1 MEGAKRQQLE
11 IQKWNVSKLKKE
23 RTCEVSVTSNIRMQS
38 AFNSTKFIVRLF
50 VDPLIDT
57 WCNMSQSIQSKKRR
71 SKCNMRSGDR
81 TAANCAELFCRPT
94 RCPLIRDEARFK
106 SPGIFTCES
115 KIQICTCREGRCPK
129 KLDTQGQ
136 DWFCT
141 SDFTGESDAWK

>member
-1 MEGAKRQQLE
+1 MGALSLRH
-11 IQKWNVSKLKKE
+11 KKKKKKNWKDFSMGGS
-23 RTCEVSVTSNIRMQS
+23 CLPLSLCSS
-38 AFNSTKFIVRLF
+38 AP
-50 VDPLIDT
+50 D
-57 WCNMSQSIQSKKRR
+57 NMSQSIQSKKRR

-141 SDFTGESDAWK
+141 SDFTGESDA